1 MSSLLPSSSL
11 PMPLTLFSRLLSL
24 LFLLV
29 IAYPWPFVIVS
40 LLADEVDVN
49 DGDDFDKNVVM
60 MLANV
65 LFSLLMLQ
73 CNGLDNI
80 SSLIRPI
87 AADEIA
93 AKITM

>member
-1 MSSLLPSSSL
+1 MENEKH
-11 PMPLTLFSRLLSL
+11 
-24 LFLLV
+24 V
-29 IAYPWPFVIVS
+29 I
-40 LLADEVDVN
+40 
-49 DGDDFDKNVVM
+49 DKNVVM